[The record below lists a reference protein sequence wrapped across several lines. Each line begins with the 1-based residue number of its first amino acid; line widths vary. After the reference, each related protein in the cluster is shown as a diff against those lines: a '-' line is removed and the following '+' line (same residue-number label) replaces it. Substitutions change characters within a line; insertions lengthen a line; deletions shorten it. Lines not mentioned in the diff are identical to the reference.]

1 MTQLHSLAP
10 SDLSATARYLILT
23 AAFLGWAG
31 SGLQMAVMTLSGRAA
46 TTSFLRTGGLD
57 ADRPLDP
64 ARLLWLQ
71 SGAVSPGQIV
81 DEEATLKRIAAH
93 WNAWYQ
99 AGFLLGAAAG
109 GLAFGLLGDRV
120 GRVKA
125 MALSI
130 LCYSGFSG
138 VGYWAVT
145 PEQLLLLRF
154 LSGMGVGGMWP
165 TGVSLASEAWPDVSR
180 PMLAGLLG
188 TSANVGLVL
197 FNAIGYFH
205 VVVPDSWR
213 WTMMVCAAPAVLGVF
228 VWAAVP
234 ESQRWLA
241 ARHQKAAGREGLSI
255 WAVFQPPL
263 LRLTLIGIALGTIPL
278 LGGWGATQWLVFWAD
293 KAHGVA
299 DPRAKALTA
308 IMRSSG
314 GAVGSLIGG
323 WLANLLGR
331 RITYF
336 LVSLSSLALG
346 EYICLALTPK
356 DYAFSAFVFALG
368 FISTIF
374 FGWLPLYLPELFPT
388 HARATGSG
396 VSFNFGR
403 ILSAVGVLAAGGI
416 TTWLNEDY
424 GRAGSITMLVYALG
438 MIVIL
443 FAPDTTKSKLKD

>member
-1 MTQLHSLAP
+1 MTWTPP
-10 SDLSATARYLILT
+10 STAADLSASARHLIL
-23 AAFLGWAG
+23 AVAFLGWAG
-31 SGLQMAVMTLSGRAA
+31 SGLQMAVMTLAGRAA
-46 TTSFLRTGGLD
+46 TTDFLRSGNLTANL
-57 ADRPLDP
+57 PLDP
-64 ARLLWLQ
+64 GRLLQLQ
-71 SGAVSPGQIV
+71 ATGTSPGEDY
-81 DEEATLKRIAAH
+81 DEENSLKRIAAN

-109 GLAFGLLGDRV
+109 GLVFGWLGDRL
-120 GRVKA
+120 GRVRA

-130 LCYSGFSG
+130 TCYSAFSG
-138 VGYWAVT
+138 VGYLAVT
-145 PEQLLLLRF
+145 PEQLLVLRF

-197 FNAIGYFH
+197 FNTIGYFQP
-205 VVVPDSWR
+205 VVPDSWR
-213 WTMMVCAAPAVLGVF
+213 WTQLICATPIVLGLF
-228 VWAAVP
+228 VWAQVP

-241 ARHQKAAGREGLSI
+241 ARNAQGGQEGLSVLG
-255 WAVFQPPL
+255 VFQPPL
-263 LRLTLIGIALGTIPL
+263 LQLTLIGIALGTIPL

-293 KAHGVA
+293 KAHGLA

-314 GAVGSLIGG
+314 GAIGSLMGG

-331 RITYF
+331 RVTYF
-336 LVSLSSLALG
+336 IISLASLAMG
-346 EYICLALTPK
+346 QYICLALTPK

-368 FISTIF
+368 FISTVF

-403 ILSAVGVLAAGGI
+403 IITAAGVLAAGAI

-443 FAPDTTKSKLKD
+443 FAPDTTKSKVGG